1 MDTIINKLN
10 LETIDLLDKLIEP
23 SEEMEKVL
31 KDTFG
36 LKFKGDKNWKYNA
49 PYWILNENLKTY
61 SSISFRNG
69 EEDKYNSLVVVDY
82 DVVGG
87 KVESIKTT
95 NYLNIR
101 ERFIPNREDSAQNI
115 LIAYLKNKLVDNGDF
130 KMFGP
135 KTLIHYKTDDKILVY
150 VRPDTIHIVHD
161 GECVIDNFSID
172 NFSINYFNFHPS
184 EVDEYMLNEYLQD
197 VLHHF

>member
-31 KDTFG
+31 KDTLG

-150 VRPDTIHIVHD
+150 VRPDTIHIIHD
-161 GECVIDNFSID
+161 GECVID

-184 EVDEYMLNEYLQD
+184 EVDEAILNQYLQD
-197 VLHHF
+197 ILHHF